1 MNDQVAPTPSN
12 DTATAAIE
20 PMLVLSTSHIT
31 EATCNVLLPEYAGP
45 AWPKGGYGWFVY
57 VPEDEDAELPLDLR
71 ACLALARQ
79 KGAFWV
85 MFDRDELAID
95 ELPTYEW

>member
-1 MNDQVAPTPSN
+1 MDVALDPPPPP

-20 PMLVLSTSHIT
+20 PMLVLSTSHLT
-31 EATCNVLLPEYAGP
+31 DATCNVFLPGYDGP
-45 AWPKGGYGWFVY
+45 AWPKGAYNWFVY
-57 VPEDEDAELPLDLR
+57 APEDDDGELPEDLKV
-71 ACLALARQ
+71 CLALARQ

-85 MFDRDELAID
+85 MFDRDAVDIE

>member
-1 MNDQVAPTPSN
+1 MDVDLAPPPPL

-20 PMLVLSTSHIT
+20 PMLVLSTSHLT
-31 EATCNVLLPEYAGP
+31 DATCNVFLPGYDGP
-45 AWPKGGYGWFVY
+45 AWPKGPYGWFVY
-57 VPEDEDAELPLDLR
+57 VPEDDGELPDDLK

-85 MFDRDELAID
+85 MFDRDEVDID